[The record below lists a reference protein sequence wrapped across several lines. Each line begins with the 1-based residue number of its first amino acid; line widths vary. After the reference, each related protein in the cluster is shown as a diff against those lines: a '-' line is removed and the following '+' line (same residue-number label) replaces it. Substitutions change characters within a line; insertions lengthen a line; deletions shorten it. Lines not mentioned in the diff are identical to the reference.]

1 MTETQLLSFI
11 GTAALKGTIIL
22 AVAGLVTIV
31 WRSASAAARHLVWTV
46 AVCSA
51 LGIPLIG
58 AAIKSLD
65 APRIEITTWSEVAFP
80 VASAT
85 PAPSATAH
93 VSSLATAAVT
103 EDAAIS
109 MEEPLDPSITAPAA
123 VVPTILTRPS
133 LSETI
138 SQVEWRSMLFPLWL
152 AGMLLALIPLA
163 TARARVA
170 IIGRNAKAVESGRWH
185 ELIAATP
192 QIAHLRRRVRIVE
205 SDATAMPMTWGV
217 VRPTLLVPA
226 RAERW
231 PDWQRR
237 DILLH
242 ELAHIERRDCLT
254 QFIAQI
260 ACAVY
265 WFNPMT
271 WVASHRMRVERE
283 LACDDRVIV
292 AGSRAS
298 DYASNLLDVA
308 RSLRAPSLTS
318 QGAIAMARP
327 SQLSGRLLAVLDSN
341 RNRRSVT
348 RRIAAGTCAAGIAL
362 ALPLA
367 SLTPAAAA
375 TVAPSSTVTSP
386 SPVTT
391 ENPAVFQSA
400 VQSFASAPL
409 AIVKAVQLP
418 TIGILTPK
426 MDETLNLAKPL
437 SAAPFPILTTQDPV
451 CWDEGGDGGTSVSIN
466 SDDSNGRNPSY
477 TVKYSRR
484 NCSMELRAEGEF
496 TLRADLSDIETVSN
510 DGWVRIEERIGRDS
524 KRIEIRRGKGSEL
537 EHQYWINGDRA
548 AFDES
553 ARAWL
558 ARTLLSVE
566 RRTAFAASTRV
577 PQIYKSRGLRGVL
590 SEIALMPSDYAKS
603 RYYGTLLDMGIAL
616 DSNTLNSIVRQV
628 STDLASSDY
637 YMSEVL
643 GKFSKQ
649 GSADETT
656 WRMFAEAAGR
666 MKSDYYK
673 SETLKKVLSKGKL
686 SSQTVGIL
694 LHSASGMK
702 SDYYLSDLLKN
713 VANRYALNAD
723 TRQYYAEALR
733 NIESD
738 YYRSDLLK
746 ALGSDGDWDAKTS
759 EYVLASVASI
769 KSDYYKSESLASLVK
784 AKHVASWPSYFSAVS
799 SIDSDYYKKEALSA
813 ALRQTPLNREVVA
826 GILGVAAKMKSDNE
840 IADVLSMVARNFRI
854 DDSLRPAYEKAVDAM
869 DSEYYRGSALSALRR
884 NAANQ

>member
-1 MTETQLLSFI
+1 
-11 GTAALKGTIIL
+11 
-22 AVAGLVTIV
+22 V
-31 WRSASAAARHLVWTV
+31 
-46 AVCSA
+46 
-51 LGIPLIG
+51 
-58 AAIKSLD
+58 IKSLD
-65 APRIEITTWSEVAFP
+65 APRIEIAALSEVAL
-80 VASAT
+80 
-85 PAPSATAH
+85 PAAHPALAPPSNAN
-93 VSSLATAAVT
+93 VSSPAVTTAT
-103 EDAAIS
+103 EDAVIP
-109 MEEPLDPSITAPAA
+109 MEEQASLIATDAGTALAK
-123 VVPTILTRPS
+123 PS
-133 LSETI
+133 LLERI
-138 SQVEWRSMLFPLWL
+138 SQIEWQSMLFPVWL

-163 TARARVA
+163 TARARVGL
-170 IIGRNAKAVESGRWH
+170 ISRRSRPVESGRWH
-185 ELIAATP
+185 DLIASTP
-192 QIAHLRRRVRIVE
+192 QIAHIGRRVRILE

-226 RAERW
+226 GAERW
-231 PDWQRR
+231 PDWQCR

-254 QFIAQI
+254 QLVAQI

-265 WFNPMT
+265 WFNPLT

-283 LACDDRVIV
+283 LACDDRVII

-298 DYASNLLDVA
+298 DYAANLLDVA

-327 SQLSGRLLAVLDSN
+327 SQLSGRLLAVLDSK

-348 RRIAAGTCAAGIAL
+348 RRIAAGTSLAGIAL

-367 SLTPAAAA
+367 SLAPASAA
-375 TVAPSSTVTSP
+375 TVAPSGTVSSSP
-386 SPVTT
+386 SI
-391 ENPAVFQSA
+391 AAGSA
-400 VQSFASAPL
+400 APLVAAARSFASTPL

-418 TIGILTPK
+418 AIGIVAPK
-426 MDETLNLAKPL
+426 IDETLNLGKPL
-437 SAAPFPILTTQDPV
+437 TTAPFPAFVAQDPV
-451 CWDEGGDGGTSVSIN
+451 CWDESGDGGTSVSIN
-466 SDDSNGRNPSY
+466 SNDSKGRTPSY

-484 NCSMELRAEGEF
+484 NCSLELRAEGEF

-510 DGWVRIEERIGRDS
+510 DGWVRIEEKIGRDS
-524 KRIEIRRGKGSEL
+524 KRIEVRRGKGSEL
-537 EHQYWINGDRA
+537 DHQYWVNGDRA
-548 AFDES
+548 AFDEN
-553 ARAWL
+553 ARSWL

-577 PQIYKSRGLRGVL
+577 PQLYKSRGLRGVL
-590 SEIALMPSDYAKS
+590 SEIALMPSDYAQS
-603 RYYGTLLDMGIAL
+603 RYYGTLLDMGISL
-616 DSNTLNSIVRQV
+616 DTNTLNSIVRQV

-643 GKFSKQ
+643 SKFSSQ

-656 WRMFAEAAGR
+656 WRSFAEAAGR

-694 LHSASGMK
+694 LHSASGIK

-713 VANRYALNAD
+713 VARSYALNAD

-746 ALGSDGDWDAKTS
+746 ALGSDGDWDARTS

-826 GILGVAAKMKSDNE
+826 GILGVAAKMKSDSD
-840 IADVLSMVARNFRI
+840 IADVLSMVARSFRI

-869 DSEYYRGSALSALRR
+869 DSDYYRGSALSALRR
-884 NAANQ
+884 NTANQ